1 MTPVMRTRHRG
12 DEAPGTGLAWTAPD
26 VTEPALTTIAAPA
39 PAASAWQPTAW
50 RFVVNAASGR
60 HDREQTRE
68 RLEKALAAAGQP
80 GRVDFAPAGEL
91 AQVAERA
98 ATESA
103 AEGAALVGVGGD
115 GTLNAVA
122 DAAWRADCTFG
133 VVPQGTFNY
142 FARSHHIP
150 TEPDEAIAA
159 LFSARPQPVQVGR
172 VNGHVFLVNASL
184 GLYPDLLEDREAWKS
199 RLGRSR
205 LVALGAAL
213 ATLLGEH
220 RRLRLAVELGG
231 QTRLVRTQT
240 LFVGNNRLQFEQ
252 VGLPESREVESGRIG
267 AVMLRPIGSWRMLGL
282 LLRGAL
288 GRLGDADTVDSFAFE
303 RMVVRPWLSAGKRV
317 KLAYDGEVVRVKPP
331 VVFEV
336 APRPLKLLLPPA

>member
-1 MTPVMRTRHRG
+1 MPS
-12 DEAPGTGLAWTAPD
+12 
-26 VTEPALTTIAAPA
+26 PALAATAAPTA
-39 PAASAWQPTAW
+39 RPVPEPPAAW

-68 RLEKALAAAGQP
+68 RLEAALAGAGQQ
-80 GRVDFAPAGEL
+80 GRIDFAPAGRL
-91 AQVAERA
+91 AEIAERA
-98 ATESA
+98 AVESA
-103 AEGAALVGVGGD
+103 ALGAALVGVGGD

-122 DAAWRADCTFG
+122 DAAWRAGCTFG

-142 FARSHHIP
+142 FARSHGIP
-150 TEPDEAIAA
+150 TEPDEALAA
-159 LFSARPQPVQVGR
+159 LFAARPQPVQVGR

-220 RRLRLAVELGG
+220 RRLRLAIEFGG

-252 VGLPESREVESGRIG
+252 VGLPEGRAVENGRIG

-282 LLRGAL
+282 LLRGAF
-288 GRLGDADTVDSFAFE
+288 GRLGDDGTVDSFAFE
-303 RMVVRPWLSAGKRV
+303 RMVVRPWLPSGARV

-336 APRPLKLLLPPA
+336 APRPLTLLLPG